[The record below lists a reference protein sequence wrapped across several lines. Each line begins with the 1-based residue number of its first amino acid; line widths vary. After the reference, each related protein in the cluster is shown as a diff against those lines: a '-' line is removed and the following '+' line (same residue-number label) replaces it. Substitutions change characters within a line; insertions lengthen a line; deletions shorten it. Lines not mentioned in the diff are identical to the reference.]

1 MVSFRK
7 ICLAVLFLWL
17 CVAII
22 LNVLGLNLYFPLNI
36 AVTPEEEFYRLNA
49 VRFAVACLLALI
61 FFRYLFEFR
70 PLPSLVIVFWYA
82 VFFFIGSIIYAIK
95 LDIDTNK
102 LYFLIGVVVFGILIQ
117 LEIRQ
122 KKRTGLAFLRRFS
135 RTTSG
140 KATKNDEHRD
150 IRGLLSKYYF
160 FLLSFL
166 FSLFRPPIFCIES
179 ESSVKHRKKLLKSI

>member
-7 ICLAVLFLWL
+7 ISLAALFLWL

-36 AVTPEEEFYRLNA
+36 SVTPEEELYRLNA
-49 VRFAVACLLALI
+49 VRFAVGCLLALI

-122 KKRTGLAFLRRFS
+122 KKRESAGSLY
-135 RTTSG
+135 
-140 KATKNDEHRD
+140 KRD
-150 IRGLLSKYYF
+150 HF
-160 FLLSFL
+160 
-166 FSLFRPPIFCIES
+166 
-179 ESSVKHRKKLLKSI
+179 

>member
-7 ICLAVLFLWL
+7 MCLAGLFLWI

-22 LNVLGLNLYFPLNI
+22 LNVFGLNLYFPFNI
-36 AVTPEEEFYRLNA
+36 SVTPEEKLYRLSA

-82 VFFFIGSIIYAIK
+82 VFFFIGGIIYAIK
-95 LDIDTNK
+95 LDIEIEK

-117 LEIRQ
+117 LEIMQ
-122 KKRTGLAFLRRFS
+122 KKREGQESLY
-135 RTTSG
+135 
-140 KATKNDEHRD
+140 KRD
-150 IRGLLSKYYF
+150 HF
-160 FLLSFL
+160 
-166 FSLFRPPIFCIES
+166 
-179 ESSVKHRKKLLKSI
+179 

>member
-1 MVSFRK
+1 MVSVRK
-7 ICLAVLFLWL
+7 ICLAALFLWL
-17 CVAII
+17 CVAIT

-36 AVTPEEEFYRLNA
+36 SVTPEEELYRLNA
-49 VRFAVACLLALI
+49 VRFAVGCLLALI

-122 KKRTGLAFLRRFS
+122 KKRESLGSLY
-135 RTTSG
+135 
-140 KATKNDEHRD
+140 KRD
-150 IRGLLSKYYF
+150 HF
-160 FLLSFL
+160 
-166 FSLFRPPIFCIES
+166 
-179 ESSVKHRKKLLKSI
+179 

>member
-1 MVSFRK
+1 MVSVRK
-7 ICLAVLFLWL
+7 ICLAALFLWL
-17 CVAII
+17 CVAIT

-49 VRFAVACLLALI
+49 VRFAVGCLLALI

-95 LDIDTNK
+95 LDIDTNR

-117 LEIRQ
+117 LEIKQ
-122 KKRTGLAFLRRFS
+122 KKRESLGSLY
-135 RTTSG
+135 
-140 KATKNDEHRD
+140 KRD
-150 IRGLLSKYYF
+150 HF
-160 FLLSFL
+160 
-166 FSLFRPPIFCIES
+166 
-179 ESSVKHRKKLLKSI
+179 

>member
-7 ICLAVLFLWL
+7 IFLAALFLWL

-36 AVTPEEEFYRLNA
+36 SVTPEEELYRLNA
-49 VRFAVACLLALI
+49 VRFAVGCLLALI

-95 LDIDTNK
+95 LDIDINK

-122 KKRTGLAFLRRFS
+122 KKRESLGSLY
-135 RTTSG
+135 
-140 KATKNDEHRD
+140 KRD
-150 IRGLLSKYYF
+150 HF
-160 FLLSFL
+160 
-166 FSLFRPPIFCIES
+166 
-179 ESSVKHRKKLLKSI
+179 

>member
-1 MVSFRK
+1 M
-7 ICLAVLFLWL
+7 
-17 CVAII
+17 AII

-36 AVTPEEEFYRLNA
+36 SVTLEEELYRLNA
-49 VRFAVACLLALI
+49 VRFAVGCLLALI

-70 PLPSLVIVFWYA
+70 PLPSLVVVFWYA

-122 KKRTGLAFLRRFS
+122 KKRESLGSLY
-135 RTTSG
+135 
-140 KATKNDEHRD
+140 KRD
-150 IRGLLSKYYF
+150 HF
-160 FLLSFL
+160 
-166 FSLFRPPIFCIES
+166 
-179 ESSVKHRKKLLKSI
+179 

>member
-7 ICLAVLFLWL
+7 ILLAALFLWL

-36 AVTPEEEFYRLNA
+36 SVTPEEELYRLNA
-49 VRFAVACLLALI
+49 VRFAVGCLLALI

-70 PLPSLVIVFWYA
+70 PMPSLVIVFWYA

-95 LDIDTNK
+95 FDIDANK

-122 KKRTGLAFLRRFS
+122 KKRESFGSLY
-135 RTTSG
+135 
-140 KATKNDEHRD
+140 KRD
-150 IRGLLSKYYF
+150 HF
-160 FLLSFL
+160 
-166 FSLFRPPIFCIES
+166 
-179 ESSVKHRKKLLKSI
+179 

>member
-7 ICLAVLFLWL
+7 ICLAALFLWL
-17 CVAII
+17 CIAII
-22 LNVLGLNLYFPLNI
+22 LNVLGLNLYFPLNVS
-36 AVTPEEEFYRLNA
+36 VTPEEELYRLNA
-49 VRFAVACLLALI
+49 VRFAVGCLLALI

-70 PLPSLVIVFWYA
+70 PLPSLVVVFWYA

-122 KKRTGLAFLRRFS
+122 KKRESLGSLY
-135 RTTSG
+135 
-140 KATKNDEHRD
+140 KRD
-150 IRGLLSKYYF
+150 HF
-160 FLLSFL
+160 
-166 FSLFRPPIFCIES
+166 
-179 ESSVKHRKKLLKSI
+179 